1 MMNEPVGEGEGME
14 ALLQQMMGE
23 MGGEWRALG
32 ALAALAAP
40 AAGWHCFFVS
50 AGSVHAAA
58 AGRRGAVSTA
68 ASCGQLFC
76 WVASPCWW
84 WLPALPCQTGALFAP
99 AGGEFVASGRC
110 MRLTAGFLLAKPACK
125 LHPCLRAEEGM
136 EGMEGVQIELTEE
149 EMAAIG
155 RWALVPLTCET
166 VKPAARPAW
175 PCSGKARLGG
185 RCLRPA
191 PLHNACC
198 MCTSVLVLALTRLS
212 TSHFPL
218 SRLEGLGFPREACI
232 EVCMVVGLLG
242 GQTDRGASVCQLSLL
257 CCWWHCRAFC
267 ACGSP
272 GPHACICLWL
282 GTSQSPAAGQAR
294 LEAQL
299 PCACPTLAALQAFL
313 ICDKNEEMAANYL
326 FENAGMD

>member
-1 MMNEPVGEGEGME
+1 
-14 ALLQQMMGE
+14 
-23 MGGEWRALG
+23 
-32 ALAALAAP
+32 
-40 AAGWHCFFVS
+40 
-50 AGSVHAAA
+50 
-58 AGRRGAVSTA
+58 
-68 ASCGQLFC
+68 
-76 WVASPCWW
+76 
-84 WLPALPCQTGALFAP
+84 
-99 AGGEFVASGRC
+99 
-110 MRLTAGFLLAKPACK
+110 
-125 LHPCLRAEEGM
+125 
-136 EGMEGVQIELTEE
+136 MEGVQIELTEE

-175 PCSGKARLGG
+175 PCSRKARLGG

-212 TSHFPL
+212 IDLPFSSVQAGGPGLPARGVHRGVHGGWPARRPDRPWGL
-218 SRLEGLGFPREACI
+218 CLPAVLAVLLVALPCLLRMRLAWSSC
-232 EVCMVVGLLG
+232 
-242 GQTDRGASVCQLSLL
+242 L
-257 CCWWHCRAFC
+257 CLPVAWHKPKPC
-267 ACGSP
+267 
-272 GPHACICLWL
+272 
-282 GTSQSPAAGQAR
+282 AGQAR